1 MALLYFLK
9 VLILQLQI
17 EKQDCFY
24 LPDEDNKAAGGN
36 TQLSEAWVQA
46 VLNKLDK
53 NDPAAKAV
61 QQAFNTGKLKT
72 AVTGVDRATGQAV
85 IIPVKVPAKSKPIV
99 KK

>member
-1 MALLYFLK
+1 MKTIRQREGIHNYLK
-9 VLILQLQI
+9 HGFKL
-17 EKQDCFY
+17 F
-24 LPDEDNKAAGGN
+24 
-36 TQLSEAWVQA
+36 
-46 VLNKLDK
+46 LNKLDK

>member
-1 MALLYFLK
+1 MGSS
-9 VLILQLQI
+9 
-17 EKQDCFY
+17 CF
-24 LPDEDNKAAGGN
+24 
-36 TQLSEAWVQA
+36 
-46 VLNKLDK
+46 LNKLDK

>member
-1 MALLYFLK
+1 MGSS
-9 VLILQLQI
+9 
-17 EKQDCFY
+17 CF
-24 LPDEDNKAAGGN
+24 
-36 TQLSEAWVQA
+36 
-46 VLNKLDK
+46 LNKLDK

-61 QQAFNTGKLKT
+61 QQAFNTRKLKT